1 MFKYRILITMLIF
14 IVGQVLLD
22 STAYGKQ
29 YITNENKSFFNF
41 YADKIFERINNQV
54 SAKDRKL
61 SYYDQLLALQRTPYN
76 ISVNQKAESTLI
88 KEPIRLTF
96 AGDTMFDWS
105 VKQTVKQK
113 GADYPFEFIKRELAS
128 SDLSVVNLETSITTG
143 GTKQRK
149 QYTFRSDPIALSGLK
164 NAGFQLVSLANNHS
178 LDFGLQGFTDTVANL
193 KQYQLDYVGGGMNK
207 DEAYSAQSY
216 SIKGKIVK
224 ILAFSKVLPDFSWVA
239 TASKP
244 GLANGYD
251 ISLINRTIQTEKE
264 DADYLFVFI
273 HWGIETKRSPEPFQR
288 EWAKL
293 MIDAG
298 ADGVIGS
305 HPHVLQ
311 GFEYYKDKPIAYSLG
326 NFLFPNYIKGN
337 AAQTGVLHLDIKN
350 EKIGMTFVPYRISN
364 DQIVKQNDREQLTVW
379 NELQRLSF
387 GDLQIKNGMIKD
399 PNSVADAGN

>member
-1 MFKYRILITMLIF
+1 MLIF
-14 IVGQVLLD
+14 IGGQVLLH

-29 YITNENKSFFNF
+29 YITYEKKSFFNF
-41 YADKIFERINNQV
+41 YADKLFERINKQIH
-54 SAKDRKL
+54 SMDREP
-61 SYYDQLLALQRTPYN
+61 SYYDQLLALQQTPYN
-76 ISVNQKAESTLI
+76 ISVKQKVASTVI
-88 KEPIRLTF
+88 EEPIRLTF
-96 AGDTMFDWS
+96 AGDAMFDWS

-113 GADYPFEFIKRELAS
+113 GADYPFVYIKTELAS

-143 GTKQRK
+143 GTKQGK

-178 LDFGLQGFTDTVANL
+178 LDFGLQGFTDTVFNL
-193 KQYQLDYVGGGMNK
+193 KQYQLDYVGGGLNK
-207 DEAYSAQSY
+207 DEAYAAKSY

-239 TASKP
+239 TTSKP

-251 ISLINRTIQTEKE
+251 ISLINRTIQTEKV

-273 HWGIETKRSPEPFQR
+273 HWGIETKRTPEPFQR

-379 NELQRLSF
+379 NELQRISF
-387 GDLQIKNGMIKD
+387 GDLQIQDGMIKD
-399 PNSVADAGN
+399 PASVAIAGD

>member
-1 MFKYRILITMLIF
+1 MFKFRILITMLIF
-14 IVGQVLLD
+14 IVGQLLLD

-29 YITNENKSFFNF
+29 YITNDNKLFFNF
-41 YADKIFERINNQV
+41 YADKLFERINNQF

-61 SYYDQLLALQRTPYN
+61 SYYDQLVALQQTPNN
-76 ISVNQKAESTLI
+76 ISVKQKAALTHIE
-88 KEPIRLTF
+88 EPIRLTF
-96 AGDTMFDWS
+96 AGDAMFDWS

-113 GADYPFEFIKRELAS
+113 GADYPFEYIKTELAS
-128 SDLSVVNLETSITTG
+128 SDLRVVNLETSITTG
-143 GTKQRK
+143 GTKQGK

-178 LDFGLQGFTDTVANL
+178 LDYGLQGFTDTVANL
-193 KQYQLDYVGGGMNK
+193 KQYQLDYVGGGLNK
-207 DEAYSAQSY
+207 DEAYAAKSY

-239 TASKP
+239 AASKP

-251 ISLINRTIQTEKE
+251 ISLINHTIQTEKE

-350 EKIGMTFVPYRISN
+350 EKIGMTFVPYRIYN
-364 DQIVKQNDREQLTVW
+364 DQIVKQNDREKLTVW

-387 GDLQIKNGMIKD
+387 GDLQIQEGMIKD
-399 PNSVADAGN
+399 SASVAEAGN